1 MGCGIPPGLTTGVWD
16 PPTSLANGNLA
27 GAAMQPP
34 ETRCVFEAAQ
44 DPALLRGLCLV
55 HGAPPD
61 APPARAAEAPANG
74 ERPRG
79 AAEVSDRMCCSA
91 CAQAFDSREEQT
103 EHYRLDWH
111 RFNLKQRLRGRRALT
126 AEEFEDRTGAGDVS
140 SISGSGSGSSS
151 DSSSDSDVSPP
162 RGGRPEPPQ
171 GRRSHKVL
179 FRNAQGQLLAAYRCV
194 LSAAQGRSEE
204 PEDLVAALR
213 GLSPD
218 TCWVVLMLGGGH
230 FAGAVFRGSQVLEH
244 KTFHRYTVRARRG
257 TAQGLRDAQAP
268 GCIPRSAGAS
278 LRRYNEAALLKDIQE
293 LLASWE
299 PHLQGAQRI
308 FLRAPRA
315 ARALLLGG
323 RSPLLPRASPHVY
336 HVPLSTRRATFRE
349 VQRVHS
355 ALATLQVYGKDTSA
369 ADLTSSPRKAWR
381 KVPRAGVEQEEA
393 PQAPSEEEDEDA
405 DAEGGSLSGELE
417 TVEVT
422 LGTLALREF
431 EVMPRRRRRRKRK
444 GQRMAGGSEPCSEE
458 PGGADGPEA
467 SQQQPNPSVE
477 PGSQG
482 GGAAFTELRDA
493 LFTACKTG
501 DAETLRL
508 LLGAPVCA
516 SEQPGGPALL
526 ALLSAPIHAG
536 GFTLLHVAAAAGRGE
551 AVRLLLEAGADPT
564 VRDGREKPP
573 YCVCADKPTRS
584 AFRRF
589 AGEQPDRYD
598 YAQAQVPAPLRPEV
612 EAQQLERRRAQQ
624 VRRRQREQVRRDEQ
638 RRQEQEEEEKRRFAA
653 LPERDKRALAAER
666 RLAAQL
672 QESSTA
678 LANCRRCWQCGE
690 SLLGRVPFHYL
701 DGAFCST
708 ACLQAH
714 RRARA
719 GPH

>member
-1 MGCGIPPGLTTGVWD
+1 GVRTA
-16 PPTSLANGNLA
+16 PSELLPVSETLA
-27 GAAMQPP
+27 
-34 ETRCVFEAAQ
+34 
-44 DPALLRGLCLV
+44 
-55 HGAPPD
+55 D
-61 APPARAAEAPANG
+61 A

-79 AAEVSDRMCCSA
+79 AAEVSDRMCCST
-91 CAQAFDSREEQT
+91 CTQAFDSREEQT

-126 AEEFEDRTGAGDVS
+126 AEEFEDQTGAGGVS
-140 SISGSGSGSSS
+140 SISGSSSGSSS

-162 RGGRPEPPQ
+162 QGGVRGSWPEPLQ
-171 GRRSHKVL
+171 GRCSHKVL

-194 LSAAQGRSEE
+194 LSTAQGRSEE
-204 PEDLVAALR
+204 PEDLVTALR

-218 TCWVVLMLGGGH
+218 ACWVVLMLGGGH
-230 FAGAVFRGSQVLEH
+230 FAGAIFRGSQVLEH

-308 FLRAPRA
+308 FLRAPRS

-323 RSPLLPRASPHVY
+323 RSPPLPRASPHI
-336 HVPLSTRRATFRE
+336 HHIPLSTRRATFRE

-355 ALATLQVYGKDTSA
+355 ALATLQVYGKDTSV
-369 ADLTSSPRKAWR
+369 ADLIGSPRKAWR
-381 KVPRAGVEQEEA
+381 KVPRAGVEQEEP
-393 PQAPSEEEDEDA
+393 PQALSEEEDA
-405 DAEGGSLSGELE
+405 DAEGGSLSGDLE

-431 EVMPRRRRRRKRK
+431 EVMPRRRRRRRRK
-444 GQRMAGGSEPCSEE
+444 GPRMAGGSEPCSEK
-458 PGGADGPEA
+458 PGGGDDPET

-477 PGSQG
+477 PRPQG
-482 GGAAFTELRDA
+482 TGPALTELRDA

-501 DAETLRL
+501 DAQTLQL
-508 LLGAPVCA
+508 LLGAPVGA

-526 ALLSAPIHAG
+526 ALLNAPIHAG
-536 GFTLLHVAAAAGRGE
+536 GFTLLHVAAAAGQGE

-564 VRDGREKPP
+564 VRDGRERPP
-573 YCVCADKPTRS
+573 YCVCAYKPTRS

-598 YAQAQVPAPLRPEV
+598 YTRAQVPAPLRPEV
-612 EAQQLERRRAQQ
+612 EVQQLERRRAQQ

-672 QESSTA
+672 QESSMA
-678 LANCRRCWQCGE
+678 LTTCRRCWQCGE

-719 GPH
+719 GPP